1 MKMHNNEVTI
11 NEDLVKKLIQ
21 TQFPEYSNLKLEKV
35 QSFGTDNVLFR
46 LGEKMLARFPKI
58 DWAIGQI
65 EKEIIWMPR
74 LAEVLPVRIPNPLKL
89 GIAQDKY
96 PWNWGI
102 YEWIIGNVHSIY
114 ELKNNVE
121 LVYEISHF
129 LSKLQ
134 EVNSEQAPIFHDYKY
149 LLKSQNEKII
159 IAIDACRSYLNE
171 LSIKKIQAIWQ
182 LSINLPSWGQNP
194 IWTHGDLHSSNL
206 LFREE
211 KLYAILDFSQLQLND
226 PAVDLTIAWNT
237 FDEKNR
243 KLFHEIL
250 TIDENTWLRGRAYA
264 LMKALYAIPYYQN
277 TNPEIIERSYFTLQ
291 QILEE
296 VDIFKK

>member
-89 GIAQDKY
+89 GTAQDKY

-102 YEWIIGNVHSIY
+102 
-114 ELKNNVE
+114 
-121 LVYEISHF
+121 
-129 LSKLQ
+129 
-134 EVNSEQAPIFHDYKY
+134 
-149 LLKSQNEKII
+149 
-159 IAIDACRSYLNE
+159 
-171 LSIKKIQAIWQ
+171 
-182 LSINLPSWGQNP
+182 
-194 IWTHGDLHSSNL
+194 
-206 LFREE
+206 
-211 KLYAILDFSQLQLND
+211 
-226 PAVDLTIAWNT
+226 
-237 FDEKNR
+237 
-243 KLFHEIL
+243 
-250 TIDENTWLRGRAYA
+250 
-264 LMKALYAIPYYQN
+264 
-277 TNPEIIERSYFTLQ
+277 
-291 QILEE
+291 
-296 VDIFKK
+296 